1 MNYEEIQGLS
11 SKQIKDKFALP
22 YESTHICDV
31 ELPAGTEVRFGIANE
46 VPEWGLGG
54 GLQFDL
60 MGQYFNSFVIICN
73 KKVIFLLFEINILQH
88 IFYKN
93 RRKSYDFLL
102 FFCVFYC
109 YPPIF

>member
-46 VPEWGLGG
+46 VPEGVWEGDYNL
-54 GLQFDL
+54 
-60 MGQYFNSFVIICN
+60 I
-73 KKVIFLLFEINILQH
+73 
-88 IFYKN
+88 
-93 RRKSYDFLL
+93 
-102 FFCVFYC
+102 
-109 YPPIF
+109 